1 LYFQVLTFNFQE
13 GTICIE
19 LFLIKDAMDNQCIF
33 CDRRNFEDRLIYEDE
48 DFYVIATL
56 GQITDGGYV
65 LLVPKDHQSCM
76 GALMSQ
82 QAELALDLGFRI
94 CQALIIEYQR
104 GAPGGPC
111 PVTIF
116 EHGIVGQ
123 TVKHAHLHFLPVQID
138 LTEKVRNDF
147 PASQMMELQYAGHL
161 YDLYRECPEQYL
173 SWTVPGKK
181 SMICWNPPAPPQYLR
196 IAAAQLLGRPE
207 RANWRHMDPQLDAKL
222 WSETVLRLRRYFP

>member
-1 LYFQVLTFNFQE
+1 MS
-13 GTICIE
+13 
-19 LFLIKDAMDNQCIF
+19 DRCIF
-33 CDRRNFEDRLIYEDE
+33 CDRRNFEERLIYEDE

-65 LLVPKDHQSCM
+65 LLVPKDHQLCV
-76 GALMSQ
+76 GAL
-82 QAELALDLGFRI
+82 AGRRAILAIHLGLKI
-94 CQALIIEYQR
+94 SQALSLEYQR
-104 GAPGGPC
+104 GASDGPY

-173 SWTVPGKK
+173 FWTVPGKK

-207 RANWRHMDPQLDAKL
+207 RANWRHMDQKLDARL
-222 WSETVLRLRRYFP
+222 WSETVSRLKSYF